1 MCVCVCAGHSHI
13 QWCRQLSD
21 AISYRSCHPDPM
33 TTLIMLLVCS
43 FTKAQFMKNIETHTH
58 SWKHDLHTVPSVSLN
73 SWLSALTERHGWNFP
88 ESIIYVAKRFSV
100 LGGQFSNLTNSEMSW
115 SKKPTL
121 SPPLQAPFWVTSPGH
136 HCNSWLKWKD
146 AINMR

>member
-1 MCVCVCAGHSHI
+1 MCVSVRDIRTSNDVDSY
-13 QWCRQLSD
+13 QMRYQLS
-21 AISYRSCHPDPM
+21 
-33 TTLIMLLVCS
+33 LLPPWSNDHSDHAVGVLLHQS
-43 FTKAQFMKNIETHTH
+43 PIHEKHTYT
-58 SWKHDLHTVPSVSLN
+58 WKHNLHTVPSVSLN
-73 SWLSALTERHGWNFP
+73 SWLSALAERHGWNFP

-100 LGGQFSNLTNSEMSW
+100 LGGKFSNLANSEMSW
-115 SKKPTL
+115 SKTATL